1 MGRRRGPT
9 QEGRLVRWLGKGP
22 RPHKLASLHVAFE
35 CPHGPH
41 LLGHS
46 PGARMGPLST
56 PEPGGLGAPGL
67 DLGRG
72 TLCSQL
78 CTHHSRDLEQVSHA
92 LGDPAVDGL
101 RAHRSRA
108 VGKAVDG
115 RSSGRSQ

>member
-1 MGRRRGPT
+1 M
-9 QEGRLVRWLGKGP
+9 GKGP

-72 TLCSQL
+72 TLRS
-78 CTHHSRDLEQVSHA
+78 HSRDLEQVSHA